1 MRSKY
6 AAILVLLIVGLLVG
20 CDSRK
25 NLIGKWK
32 VISVTLQKNRI
43 LTPSMILVFDS
54 EGYIMFNNGKAA
66 RGNWEMVSSNNTL
79 SLFLYGKALQHDLAI
94 VGEYDFS
101 SNKLT
106 IADPKNEDRVFL
118 ELERIEEESIK

>member
-6 AAILVLLIVGLLVG
+6 SAILLLAVIGLLVG

-32 VISVTLQKNRI
+32 VISVTVEKNRI
-43 LTPSMILVFDS
+43 LTPSMVLVFDS
-54 EGYIMFNNGKAA
+54 EGYIMFDNGKAA
-66 RGNWEMVSSNNTL
+66 RGNWEMISSNNTL

-106 IADPKNEDRVFL
+106 IADPKNEETIFL
-118 ELERIEEESIK
+118 ELERIEDEPTK

>member
-1 MRSKY
+1 MRSMRS
-6 AAILVLLIVGLLVG
+6 AILFLLIVGLLIS

-43 LTPSMILVFDS
+43 LTPSVILVFDS

-79 SLFLYGKALQHDLAI
+79 SLFIYGKALQHDLAI
-94 VGEYDFS
+94 VGVYDLS

-106 IADPKNEDRVFL
+106 IADPKNEDIVFI
-118 ELERIEEESIK
+118 ELEKVEEESTK